1 MSVSVNPDSR
11 TTTWNP
17 GQIGAS
23 CCGYIGMYYS
33 FIISRHHPILITVS
47 SIIVIIDFQIYVILL
62 YLFCFK
68 GTYTEYCDL
77 LLYWICCLFWLCVI
91 YNWRNGPCSNQASH
105 IIVCGL
111 KKKYITA
118 MSYEEA
124 RGPTRVWCF
133 LLVFLCCR

>member
-68 GTYTEYCDL
+68 HFHITNQLFNTQIALKTHPLKNSYT
-77 LLYWICCLFWLCVI
+77 V
-91 YNWRNGPCSNQASH
+91 NKPCS
-105 IIVCGL
+105 
-111 KKKYITA
+111 
-118 MSYEEA
+118 
-124 RGPTRVWCF
+124 F
-133 LLVFLCCR
+133 